1 MPVEFHSWF
10 SGVSNVRT
18 ETLLSTQEEDPTMSS
33 IDMSRVHRKLVE
45 AAVASAK
52 EFESIGAL
60 MEAAKTWERASKLAE
75 AYANAS
81 ANPQDRQMRLNTAKS
96 FSERAG
102 QLRNQSRVVGN
113 VKENSTEMT
122 SEAFKDVIQG
132 MVYRSDVQMSEIA
145 GLDTVREEI
154 QSAFAI
160 GLAMPPAGVVAPKI
174 GNFLFYGF
182 PGTGKT
188 LLAAAMSNALDATF
202 YVVKCGDLLS
212 KYYGESPKIVHAL
225 FEEARRQPQSIIFID
240 EFDALAGNRDGMD
253 NSADRR
259 LLVSL
264 LTELD
269 GIQHKGNG
277 AGKNHV
283 FTIAA
288 TNTPW
293 VLDEAILSRFKRRIQ
308 IPLPDAVA
316 REQMLGIHMTS
327 RGYRFEGTAA
337 LFAQL
342 TEGLSGREIEQVVT
356 QAISMMYSRANRELP
371 SMAQKSLKSIREYQL
386 RVEAIKVEDLTKARG
401 DIRPVATAALA
412 AKLRAWEGNA
422 AI

>member
-1 MPVEFHSWF
+1 V
-10 SGVSNVRT
+10 T
-18 ETLLSTQEEDPTMSS
+18 T

-45 AAVASAK
+45 AAVANAK

-60 MEAAKTWERASKLAE
+60 MEASKAWERAGKLAE

-81 ANPQDRQMRLNTAKS
+81 TNPADRQTRLNTSKS
-96 FSERAG
+96 FLDRAS

-113 VKENSTEMT
+113 VKENATEMT
-122 SEAFKDVIQG
+122 SEAFREVIQG
-132 MVYRSDVQMSEIA
+132 MVYRSEVTMDEIA
-145 GLDTVREEI
+145 GLDSVRGEI

-160 GLAMPPAGVVAPKI
+160 GLAKTPAGVVPPKI

-188 LLAAAMSNALDATF
+188 LLAAALSNALDATF

-269 GIQHKGNG
+269 GIQHKGSG

-293 VLDEAILSRFKRRIQ
+293 VLDEAILSRFKRRIH
-308 IPLPDAVA
+308 IPLPDLAA
-316 REQMLGIHMTS
+316 REQMLNIHLS
-327 RGYRFEGTAA
+327 DRGYTFVGTSEI
-337 LFAQL
+337 FAEL
-342 TEGLSGREIEQVVT
+342 TNGLSGREIEQVAN
-356 QAISMMYSRANRELP
+356 QAIGMMYNRANREL
-371 SMAQKSLKSIREYQL
+371 AGLAKQSLKTIREHEL
-386 RVEAIKVEDLTKARG
+386 RVEPITIDDLRKARM
-401 DIRPVATAALA
+401 DIRPVATDALA
-412 AKLRAWEGNA
+412 AKIRSWEGQSV
-422 AI
+422 

>member
-1 MPVEFHSWF
+1 
-10 SGVSNVRT
+10 
-18 ETLLSTQEEDPTMSS
+18 
-33 IDMSRVHRKLVE
+33 MSRVHRKLVE
-45 AAVASAK
+45 AAVANAK

-60 MEAAKTWERASKLAE
+60 MEASKAWERAGKLAE

-81 ANPQDRQMRLNTAKS
+81 TNPADRQTRLNTSKS
-96 FSERAG
+96 FLDRAS

-113 VKENSTEMT
+113 VKENATEMT
-122 SEAFKDVIQG
+122 SEAFREVIQG
-132 MVYRSDVQMSEIA
+132 MVYRSEVTMDEIA
-145 GLDTVREEI
+145 GLDSVRGEI

-160 GLAMPPAGVVAPKI
+160 GLAKTPAGVVPPKI

-188 LLAAAMSNALDATF
+188 LLAAALSNALDATF

-269 GIQHKGNG
+269 VIQHKGSG

-293 VLDEAILSRFKRRIQ
+293 VLDEAILSRFKRRIH
-308 IPLPDAVA
+308 IPLPDLAA
-316 REQMLGIHMTS
+316 RKKMLNIHLS
-327 RGYRFEGTAA
+327 DRGYTFVGTSEI
-337 LFAQL
+337 FAEL
-342 TEGLSGREIEQVVT
+342 TNGLSGREIEQVAN
-356 QAISMMYSRANRELP
+356 QAIGMMYNRANREL
-371 SMAQKSLKSIREYQL
+371 AGLAKQSLKTIREHEL
-386 RVEAIKVEDLTKARG
+386 RVEPITIDDLRKARM
-401 DIRPVATAALA
+401 DIRPVATDALA
-412 AKLRAWEGNA
+412 AKIRSWEGQSV
-422 AI
+422 

>member
-1 MPVEFHSWF
+1 M
-10 SGVSNVRT
+10 T
-18 ETLLSTQEEDPTMSS
+18 T

-45 AAVASAK
+45 AAVANAK

-60 MEAAKTWERASKLAE
+60 MEASKAWERAGRLAE

-81 ANPQDRQMRLNTAKS
+81 TNPADRQARIHTSKS
-96 FSERAG
+96 FLDRAS
-102 QLRNQSRVVGN
+102 QLRSQSRVVGN
-113 VKENSTEMT
+113 VKENATEMT
-122 SEAFKDVIQG
+122 SESFRDVIQG
-132 MVYRSDVQMSEIA
+132 MVYRSETTMEEIA
-145 GLDTVREEI
+145 GLDLVRGEI

-160 GLAMPPAGVVAPKI
+160 GLAKTPVGIVPPKI

-188 LLAAAMSNALDATF
+188 LLAAALSNALDATF

-269 GIQHKGNG
+269 GIQHKGS
-277 AGKNHV
+277 ATGKNHV

-293 VLDEAILSRFKRRIQ
+293 VLDEAILSRFKRRIH
-308 IPLPDAVA
+308 IPLPDRAA
-316 REQMLGIHMTS
+316 RKEMLKIHLS
-327 RGYRFEGTAA
+327 DRGYHFDGPSQE
-337 LFAQL
+337 FAEI
-342 TEGLSGREIEQVVT
+342 TEGLSGREIEQVAT
-356 QAISMMYSRANRELP
+356 QAIGMMFNRANHEL
-371 SMAQKSLKSIREYQL
+371 ADLAKKSLKKIREYEL
-386 RVEAIKVEDLTKARG
+386 RVEPITIEDLRRARL
-401 DIRPVATAALA
+401 DIRPVATEALA
-412 AKLRAWEGNA
+412 TKLRRWEA
-422 AI
+422 QSV